1 MKVSELGEFGLID
14 LLAKLISDEQS
25 KQPPNP
31 RLYIGIGDDA
41 AAWRI
46 PDEIQLATVDA
57 MVEGVH
63 FQRGLGTWKELGW
76 KALALNVSDI
86 AAMAGVPD
94 YALVSL
100 NLPDDTLVQDVR
112 GLYLGMLE
120 LSNQLGLTLIGGNVT
135 RAPVLVISITVL
147 GSGREDTLLRRSTAR
162 VGDLVAVTGRP
173 GYAAAGMEMLR
184 DNLSFE
190 KDATRRFRNAFL
202 KPMPRVIE
210 AQALVKNG
218 ITTAIDLSDG
228 LVADLEHI
236 CRSSRVG
243 AKINIEKLPL
253 GKDLKQHFPER
264 AVDLT
269 LSGGESYELLFTGAP
284 DKVRQAINEINYPI
298 AIIGEVVEEHP
309 GTVALVTAGGE
320 LYNPKQ
326 TGWRH
331 F

>member
-14 LLAKLISDEQS
+14 LLAKLIADTQAH
-25 KQPPNP
+25 QPPNP

-63 FQRGLGTWKELGW
+63 FQRDLGTWKELGW
-76 KALALNVSDI
+76 KAIAINASDI

-100 NLPDDTLVQDVR
+100 NLPDDTLVQDVKA
-112 GLYLGMLE
+112 LYSGMLE
-120 LSNQLGLTLIGGNVT
+120 LSHQLGMTLIGGNVA
-135 RAPVLVISITVL
+135 RSPVLVISVTVL
-147 GSGREDTLLRRSTAR
+147 GSGREDIFLRRSTAR
-162 VGDLVAVTGRP
+162 IGDAIAVTGRP
-173 GYAAAGMEMLR
+173 GYAAAGREMLEKK
-184 DNLSFE
+184 LSFSKE
-190 KDATRRFRNAFL
+190 STRRFRNAFL

-210 AQALVKNG
+210 AQSLVKNG
-218 ITTAIDLSDG
+218 ISTAIDLSDG

-236 CRSSRVG
+236 CRGSRLG
-243 AKINIEKLPL
+243 ANINVDKLPL
-253 GKDLKQHFPER
+253 GNDLQQYFPER

-269 LSGGESYELLFTGAP
+269 LSGGESYELLFTGPP
-284 DKVRQAINEINYPI
+284 DAVKAAIDEITYPVTV
-298 AIIGEVVEEHP
+298 IGEIVEEHP
-309 GTVALVTAGGE
+309 GSVSLVDSTGH
-320 LYNPKQ
+320 LYSMEQ
-326 TGWRH
+326 SGWRH

>member
-14 LLAKLISDEQS
+14 FLAKLISDGQAH
-25 KQPPNP
+25 QPPNP

-76 KALALNVSDI
+76 KALAINVSDI

-120 LSNQLGLTLIGGNVT
+120 LSNQLGLTLIGGNVA
-135 RAPVLVISITVL
+135 RSPVMVISITVL
-147 GSGREDTLLRRSTAR
+147 GSGREDILLRRSTAR
-162 VGDLVAVTGRP
+162 IGDVVAVTGRP
-173 GYAAAGMEMLR
+173 GYAAAGREMLT
-184 DNLSFE
+184 NGLSFG

-202 KPMPRVIE
+202 KPMPRFIE
-210 AQALVKNG
+210 AQSLVKNG

-228 LVADLEHI
+228 LVADLQHI
-236 CRSSRVG
+236 CRASRVG
-243 AKINIEKLPL
+243 AKINVEKLPL
-253 GKDLKQHFPER
+253 GKDLQQHFPER
-264 AVDLT
+264 AVELT

-284 DKVRQAINEINYPI
+284 DAVTAAVNEINYPI
-298 AIIGEVVEEHP
+298 AVIGEIVEEHP
-309 GTVALVTAGGE
+309 GSVSLVDTGGH
-320 LYNPKQ
+320 LYNLEQ
-326 TGWRH
+326 SGWRH